1 MNDTLQT
8 QLSNAKLEIR
18 ELKSEIVD
26 LKNMLKFYGEQ
37 METLRNR
44 EVEFSKQIR
53 LN

>member
-1 MNDTLQT
+1 MTDTLQT
-8 QLSNAKLEIR
+8 QLSNAKLEIER
-18 ELKSEIVD
+18 QAKEIVD

-44 EVEFSKQIR
+44 EVVFSKQVR